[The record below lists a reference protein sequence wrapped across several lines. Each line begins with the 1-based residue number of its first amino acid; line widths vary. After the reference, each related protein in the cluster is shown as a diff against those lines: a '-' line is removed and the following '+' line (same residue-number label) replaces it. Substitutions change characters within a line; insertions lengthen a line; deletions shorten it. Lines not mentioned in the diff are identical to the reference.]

1 MNSWKP
7 YGNIKEKEILI
18 KKLNVTDNVKERGA
32 QVLKRIEVQTMMFH
46 LDDILR

>member
-7 YGNIKEKEILI
+7 YGNIKGNFFKS

-32 QVLKRIEVQTMMFH
+32 PSSSEN
-46 LDDILR
+46 LDSNNDVSPRLYS